1 MKNDGDNISNDLD
14 KDRQSNDFL
23 TTFNGKFY
31 GVLRWKQLDDLWQV
45 VKHDDENGWYIYA
58 VGEPLPIHKKT
69 GKSVNTYVDALNKLL
84 RREHDEDYCGVV
96 YTDSFET
103 PRLIIVFDPNNL
115 SVFCCIVT
123 PALLSSWIIS
133 KMCQKNYSIKIQGV
147 GNRWWETILINSL
160 DG

>member
-1 MKNDGDNISNDLD
+1 MFSQCIQKIAVSPVGLTGDFLDVPWNQRLVHYSLFLSADLD
-14 KDRQSNDFL
+14 
-23 TTFNGKFY
+23 
-31 GVLRWKQLDDLWQV
+31 
-45 VKHDDENGWYIYA
+45 
-58 VGEPLPIHKKT
+58 
-69 GKSVNTYVDALNKLL
+69 NTLVYALNQSLH
-84 RREHDEDYCGVV
+84 REHDEDYCGVV

>member
-1 MKNDGDNISNDLD
+1 MKNDGDNNSNDLD

-103 PRLIIVFDPNNL
+103 PRLIKVFDPNSL
-115 SVFCCIVT
+115 GTSCSIAT
-123 PALLSSWIIS
+123 QGPLPSWIIS
-133 KMCQKNYSIKIQGV
+133 KMLPKELSNQAKQTV
-147 GNRWWETILINSL
+147 NRRHWWQTILKK
-160 DG
+160 

>member
-1 MKNDGDNISNDLD
+1 MQVFVFTVYSKIAVSPVGLTGDFLDVPWNQRLVHYSLFLSADLD
-14 KDRQSNDFL
+14 
-23 TTFNGKFY
+23 
-31 GVLRWKQLDDLWQV
+31 
-45 VKHDDENGWYIYA
+45 
-58 VGEPLPIHKKT
+58 
-69 GKSVNTYVDALNKLL
+69 NTLVYALNQSLH
-84 RREHDEDYCGVV
+84 REHDEDYCGVV